1 MAPVDSLSSMSDLIN
16 IVPPEPA
23 NPTLVFI
30 LGVIVGVLC
39 LGAFVFIIY
48 VMFKTCVIVCFACC
62 LGEPKLRPQPMR
74 VIRQGNISREHVPDG
89 CMVCGHRIV
98 EGQDV
103 IGLPYCHHMF
113 HASCIIRR
121 LDQYGLCPSCGHFVD
136 AGFVYRVAPSS
147 PDTDADDEV

>member
-30 LGVIVGVLC
+30 LFVIVGVL
-39 LGAFVFIIY
+39 
-48 VMFKTCVIVCFACC
+48 C

-89 CMVCGHRIV
+89 CMVCEHRIV

>member
-16 IVPPEPA
+16 LVPPEPA

-30 LGVIVGVLC
+30 LGVIVGL
-39 LGAFVFIIY
+39 L
-48 VMFKTCVIVCFACC
+48 C